1 MMQTQTKLVDYLSK
15 IIEFKII
22 IDRQVDNIIKV
33 TNVLKYLNS

>member
-33 TNVLKYLNS
+33 THVLKYLNS